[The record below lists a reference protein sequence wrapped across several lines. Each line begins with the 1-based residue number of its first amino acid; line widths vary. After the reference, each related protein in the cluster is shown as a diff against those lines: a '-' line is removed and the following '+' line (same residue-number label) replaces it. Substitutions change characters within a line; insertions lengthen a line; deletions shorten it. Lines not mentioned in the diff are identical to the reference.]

1 MANGLQKAIRY
12 LHRTI
17 GTGTNQNTKP
27 NLKPMAG
34 RQSQDDS

>member
-17 GTGTNQNTKP
+17 GTGTSQNTKP